1 MNIGQ
6 VSGISQ
12 SIWNAP
18 NSDLNNEKASLSF
31 GDILKGIMMETQ
43 ALRQADVQNGI
54 LMAIGEMDNL
64 HQPMIDMQ
72 KANLA
77 LQFTLQVRNKI
88 LDAYQEIMRI
98 QI

>member
-1 MNIGQ
+1 MNIERL
-6 VSGISQ
+6 SGMGH
-12 SIWNAP
+12 SILNVP
-18 NSDLNNEKASLSF
+18 NSNKENISRSF
-31 GDILKGIMMETQ
+31 SDILRDAMAETQ
-43 ALRQADVQNGI
+43 TLRQLDVNNNAM
-54 LMAIGEMDNL
+54 LAIRELDNL

-88 LDAYQEIMRI
+88 LDAYQEIMRM